1 MGTKKRVTKK
11 QTSETNH
18 GITEHYVEY
27 HRVTIRAI
35 HRIDMISICIEISC
49 IYKHR
54 GLFIFHDVFNRFFLL
69 LYLEMSKAYDASNS
83 LPLFFLLSFFFVLL
97 SF

>member
-83 LPLFFLLSFFFVLL
+83 LPLFLFLSFFFVLL